1 MRSDLGHQLVRDRE
15 DSGLRSEP
23 LCLLP
28 TQFSYW
34 LLLGLWEERGEGP
47 GEGVAGA
54 VPMALLSP
62 CWASTSAYPPSALSR
77 LLDPGQ
83 G

>member
-1 MRSDLGHQLVRDRE
+1 MRSDLGHQLVRDSE
-15 DSGLRSEP
+15 DYGLRSEP

-28 TQFSYW
+28 TQSSYW
-34 LLLGLWEERGEGP
+34 LLLGLWEECGEGA
-47 GEGVAGA
+47 GEGVAGGSA
-54 VPMALLSP
+54 HGSALTLLGFHFCLP
-62 CWASTSAYPPSALSR
+62 TLSR